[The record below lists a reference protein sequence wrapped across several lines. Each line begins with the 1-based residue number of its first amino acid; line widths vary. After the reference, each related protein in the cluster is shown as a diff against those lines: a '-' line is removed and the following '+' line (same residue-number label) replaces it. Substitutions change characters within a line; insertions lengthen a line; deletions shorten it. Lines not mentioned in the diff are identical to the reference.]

1 VPRISPSHPEAAAS
15 GIDVTGLTRAAARG
29 NIVEMAARERARLAQ
44 SRLVKDP
51 ELAYWLGNRLVSR

>member
-1 VPRISPSHPEAAAS
+1 
-15 GIDVTGLTRAAARG
+15 VTGLTRAAALG
-29 NIVEMAARERARLAQ
+29 NIIEIAAAQRARLAQ